1 MKLGLDLEL
10 DFDFQTDVGVELDGL
25 ALLGEVK
32 LDLELDFIVENRNR
46 GPNRAR
52 LQKTALCMVTR
63 SPYAYG
69 SMESARFGVFSW

>member
-32 LDLELDFIVENRNR
+32 LDLGLDF
-46 GPNRAR
+46 
-52 LQKTALCMVTR
+52 TC
-63 SPYAYG
+63 
-69 SMESARFGVFSW
+69 RFP